1 MWPGDAGSTYPPPGR
16 GQSLVMVGKRWPV
29 NTMIINDN
37 FLGTFVTKPMSLA
50 PRIKGEGVWLET
62 LLFGEVEVVGLC
74 AWAHPCLLSQSEVP
88 QLIAQGFVHAILEEI
103 TWARA

>member
-1 MWPGDAGSTYPPPGR
+1 
-16 GQSLVMVGKRWPV
+16 
-29 NTMIINDN
+29 MIIDDN
-37 FLGTFVTKPMSLA
+37 FLGTLVTKPVSLA
-50 PRIKGEGVWLET
+50 PGIKDKGVWLEA

-74 AWAHPCLLSQSEVP
+74 AWVHPCLLSQSEVP